1 MKIKAVIMNKAVP
14 ILARQGF
21 SFYNPGKNHYLF
33 VKHDGIQKV
42 SITTEKYNPS
52 RIRVTYIMNCEHPF
66 TLELANLKAEFCPI
80 SAMTY
85 STQEEFEAYVEEVM
99 KETIDI
105 IFPFLYLMK
114 DNRVFSSNELS
125 QELAHGITEHVNRA
139 CSKWSLSQI
148 PSRENIKMIDMI
160 MNGMRTDTYHRKEDF
175 FKNINDIIDLAA
187 YFGELI
193 AQSKGA
199 PGRWIWR
206 EVCPGNPRFVIEV
219 NGYDP
224 LERLISAWNFGPE
237 SIVHSIERF
246 PLPKSTKNM
255 SPI

>member
-1 MKIKAVIMNKAVP
+1 
-14 ILARQGF
+14 
-21 SFYNPGKNHYLF
+21 
-33 VKHDGIQKV
+33 
-42 SITTEKYNPS
+42 
-52 RIRVTYIMNCEHPF
+52 MNCEHPF

-80 SAMTY
+80 SAIRY
-85 STQEEFEAYVEEVM
+85 SNQEEFETYVEEVM

-105 IFPFLYLMK
+105 IFPFLYIIK

-148 PSRENIKMIDMI
+148 PSRENLKMIDMI

-199 PGRWIWR
+199 PGRWIWC
-206 EVCPGNPRFVIEV
+206 EVCPGKPRFVIEV

-246 PLPKSTKNM
+246 PLSESRKTCKWSGFQK
-255 SPI
+255 